1 MTTSTYDG
9 NSIIGADSGLPR
21 ELTVDAFSG
30 GEKGVPHGAC
40 GLLAAMGKIE
50 LMPLIES
57 AACLQYRAR
66 TGAGI
71 TLKGIYGDINFFVF
85 HIMYRTEGKRKEL
98 EEWFLRY
105 GLHLLDREEMVKRKF
120 YYEYDMPRMVKYIV
134 SPPTR
139 EEMLE
144 LARHDDQD
152 RFVTERVSEFNTL
165 FKDDARIFSSG
176 KRAGTFLTA
185 FELSDTIKIFEID
198 KYADDDIIAL
208 QAHVRWP
215 TSTGRGLWW
224 GPQPIALYNVSGIH
238 NGHLS
243 SDRANSRALEQLGI
257 RMQVGTDSEAIFLEI
272 SHLISQ
278 GYSLRHMEWIMAQK
292 FPGEVELMKEE
303 ERKWYLALT
312 RDPIYSQFKMSGPS
326 TALVLVDD
334 ILVGITDRDHLRP
347 FSVGEGEDLVIMAS
361 EERAILSG
369 AYLLGK
375 EIDLY
380 TPEAGKIVGYRIVD
394 GKVERLDYSWK
405 RAA

>member
-1 MTTSTYDG
+1 M
-9 NSIIGADSGLPR
+9 IGADSCLPR
-21 ELTVDAFSG
+21 ELTVDVFSG
-30 GEKGVPHGAC
+30 GEKGVPRGAC
-40 GLLAAMGKIE
+40 GLLSAMGKIE

-292 FPGEVELMKEE
+292 FPGEVELLEEE

-312 RDPIYSQFKMSGPS
+312 RDPLYSQFKMSGPS
-326 TALVLVDD
+326 TAMVLVDD

-347 FSVGEGEDLVIMAS
+347 FSVGEGKDLVIMAS